1 MVKTIE
7 LIEKN
12 GRVQTFSFE
21 HAVSI
26 LSLKNSVWS
35 ISEKSKFEFV
45 NDAIIKKPGS
55 KPTQKNYTGKRKSN
69 QSEQIPRIL
78 NFYPGLN
85 RF

>member
-7 LIEKN
+7 LKEKN

-45 NDAIIKKPGS
+45 NDAIIKKQGS
-55 KPTQKNYTGKRKSN
+55 KPTQKKAKASTTSKRGKASK
-69 QSEQIPRIL
+69 
-78 NFYPGLN
+78 
-85 RF
+85 

>member
-12 GRVQTFSFE
+12 GRVQTFSLE

-55 KPTQKNYTGKRKSN
+55 KPTQKKAKTSTSSKRGTASK
-69 QSEQIPRIL
+69 
-78 NFYPGLN
+78 
-85 RF
+85 

>member
-1 MVKTIE
+1 MVETIE

-45 NDAIIKKPGS
+45 NDAIIKRPGS
-55 KPTQKNYTGKRKSN
+55 KPIDKKAKKTTSSKRGTSSK
-69 QSEQIPRIL
+69 
-78 NFYPGLN
+78 
-85 RF
+85 